1 MRSILVHAERG
12 PAGAARIDTALS
24 LARMTGGHATLLV
37 DTPVMRYTTVD
48 ALGGAMVASE
58 ALQEA
63 VAEDDEFAAA
73 NRERLSRDDV
83 PFTVLRAEV
92 EPLEALAEAGR
103 LADVVIVSRSD
114 PMAGDLPLSVRCP
127 VLAVNDG
134 EYLQFPLERAAIAW
148 DGSAE
153 AAAALRGGVGLL
165 SGCAAVTVITVSDA
179 PLEWPATDA
188 LEYLS
193 RHGIAAEERV
203 LPKVGSVE
211 ESLARAL
218 KEMDSQLL
226 VMGAFG
232 HSRVREFLFGGVTR
246 SFLEYEQAPALLF
259 AH

>member
-12 PAGAARIDTALS
+12 SAGAARIDTALS
-24 LARMTGGHATLLV
+24 LARMTEGHATLLV

-48 ALGGAMVASE
+48 SLGGATVASE

-63 VAEDDEFAAA
+63 VAEDDAFAVE
-73 NRERLSRDDV
+73 NSSRLSRDDV
-83 PFTVLRAEV
+83 PFTILRAEV

-103 LADVVIVSRSD
+103 LADVIVVSRTD
-114 PMAGDLPLSVRCP
+114 PLAGDLPLSVRCP

-134 EYLQFPLERAAIAW
+134 EVLSFPLARAAIAW

-153 AAAALRGGVGLL
+153 AAAALRGAVGLL
-165 SGCAAVTVITVSDA
+165 AGCESVTVVTVSDA

-193 RHGIAAEERV
+193 RHGISAEERV

-218 KEMDSQLL
+218 KEMQVQLL

-246 SFLEYEQAPALLF
+246 SFLEYDEAPALLF